1 MVWTPPL
8 KVYTA
13 QSNPLHAGNALAD
26 GAWYRDQQQGIWPEG
41 FVSIMKTALSH
52 VAFVD
57 DEPELRALAE
67 LALAVVG
74 GLRVTL
80 CASGV
85 EALRTIPTC
94 RPQMVLM
101 DASMP
106 GLDGLATLTALRAM
120 PATATTPVVFIT
132 ATNDPDHVASLKR
145 AGALDVLAKPFD
157 LMTLCAR
164 LREIWADRPRI
175 TSPAG

>member
-1 MVWTPPL
+1 
-8 KVYTA
+8 
-13 QSNPLHAGNALAD
+13 
-26 GAWYRDQQQGIWPEG
+26 
-41 FVSIMKTALSH
+41 MKTALSH

-85 EALRTIPTC
+85 EALRTIPAC
-94 RPQMVLM
+94 RPQMVLL

-106 GLDGLATLTALRAM
+106 GLDGLATLAALRAM
-120 PATATTPVVFIT
+120 PATSATPVVFIT
-132 ATNDPDHVASLKR
+132 ATNDPDHVAGLKR

-164 LREIWADRPRI
+164 LRDIWADRPCL
-175 TSPAG
+175 TSPAE